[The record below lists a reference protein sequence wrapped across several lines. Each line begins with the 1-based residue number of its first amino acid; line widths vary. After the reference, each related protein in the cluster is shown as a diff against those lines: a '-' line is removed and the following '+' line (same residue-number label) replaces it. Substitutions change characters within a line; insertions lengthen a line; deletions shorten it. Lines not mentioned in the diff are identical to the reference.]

1 LALIIKTFKKGIK
14 NLEEKISIDI
24 LSFVDNGLLISQEK
38 SHDTFLSFLL
48 CSYNIMSKILLDFGL
63 VIEYNKSKMFYF
75 MRS

>member
-38 SHDTFLSFLL
+38 SHDLFLSFLL
-48 CSYNIMSKILLDFGL
+48 CNYNIMSKILLDFGL